1 MGKDSSC
8 PLTQSRSLAEGTD
21 NGADLAGAGG
31 SGDVAGDPVI
41 PRSLALQRLSFKFGF
56 ESIDADAQAF
66 QVYTAIVASLKLANR
81 RQQSREG
88 CAPFPQH
95 VNSIPNICLESIR

>member
-8 PLTQSRSLAEGTD
+8 SPTQSRSLAEGTD
-21 NGADLAGAGG
+21 NAADLAEQGG
-31 SGDVAGDPVI
+31 SADVAGDPVI
-41 PRSLALQRLSFKFGF
+41 PRSLPLQRLSCEFVF

-81 RQQSREG
+81 RQQPREG